1 MKKLGLLLITTAFIL
16 GSGFFKKKED
26 GSYDTD
32 TLKKQASEVSAQA
45 TAEAD
50 KISKQAGEMSEKAIK
65 KAKKAA
71 ASMDVKQEEILADLN
86 KSLAEIKQ
94 KVAGMDTAKL
104 VAYANKYTEV
114 FADNKNQIADYT
126 AKLKD
131 LKWTEKLGSKGK
143 ELKGQLKD
151 YQAQYEGLKGQCTV
165 YMNKLKSCGI
175 DPAAFGI
182 DLSAYGL

>member
-1 MKKLGLLLITTAFIL
+1 MAAAFVL
-16 GSGFFKKKED
+16 GSGFFKKNED

-32 TLKKQASEVSAQA
+32 AMKKQASEVTAQA

-50 KISKQAGEMSEKAIK
+50 KISKQADEMSEKAVK
-65 KAKKAA
+65 KAKKTV
-71 ASMDVKQEEILADLN
+71 ASMDVKKEEILADLN

-94 KVAGMDTAKL
+94 KVSGMDTAKL

-114 FADNKNQIADYT
+114 FADNKDQIADYT

-131 LKWTEKLGSKGK
+131 LKWTEKMGSKGK
-143 ELKGQLKD
+143 ELKEQLEG

-165 YMNKLKSCGI
+165 YMNKLKSYGI